1 MLALTLT
8 VTPDDALNGAVGRN
22 NCRSLATML
31 SGGLV
36 ITHVRNLQG
45 HHRIV
50 NPVMPALHGWQ
61 GLRPKSAFVV
71 AIGGKA
77 DMGWCSA
84 HVCF

>member
-1 MLALTLT
+1 MT
-8 VTPDDALNGAVGRN
+8 VTVTLDDALNSTVSRDDD
-22 NCRSLATML
+22 CSLAAML